1 MLAQTRESDLQLFTR
16 LSGEAITE
24 PEQAPLLTLIPAF
37 VTSELKT
44 AFQIGF
50 MIFIPFLI
58 IDLVISS
65 VLIAMGMMMLSPLVI
80 SLPFKI
86 MLFVLIDGWALVIAE
101 VILDLLREAFWL
113 TLILVA
119 VLILPSLL
127 VGLLVAVFQA
137 ATQINEQT
145 LSFLPRL
152 LMILLTLILAGPWLV
167 SQLIEYSHNLISSIP
182 QIIG

>member
-1 MLAQTRESDLQLFTR
+1 MS
-16 LSGEAITE
+16 
-24 PEQAPLLTLIPAF
+24 
-37 VTSELKT
+37 
-44 AFQIGF
+44 
-50 MIFIPFLI
+50 
-58 IDLVISS
+58 
-65 VLIAMGMMMLSPLVI
+65 
-80 SLPFKI
+80 
-86 MLFVLIDGWALVIAE
+86 AE

-152 LMILLTLILAGPWLV
+152 LMILLTLIVAGPWLV
-167 SQLIEYSHNLISSIP
+167 AQLIEYSHNLISSIP